1 MTIATGFLAKSAQI
15 GGVTLAGTTEFS
27 VNDGGS
33 VVPLKSDGELYQR
46 VIPIIPENI
55 TIEATTRDIA
65 STVTAGTSGA
75 LSMVA
80 DKMTGGKTLSGT
92 LTFSATTSTITS
104 VTRVTDISGQTVLR
118 ISAVINSADG
128 AASGL
133 TITSA

>member
-15 GGVTLAGTTEFS
+15 GGVTLSGTTTFN
-27 VNDGGS
+27 VNDGGT

-46 VIPIIPENI
+46 VTPIIPDNI
-55 TIEATTRDIA
+55 TIDAETRDIA
-65 STVTAGTSGA
+65 STVAVGTSGA
-75 LSMVA
+75 LSLVA

-92 LTFSATTSTITS
+92 VTYSATTSTITS
-104 VTRVTDISGQTVLR
+104 VTRGTDINGQAVLR